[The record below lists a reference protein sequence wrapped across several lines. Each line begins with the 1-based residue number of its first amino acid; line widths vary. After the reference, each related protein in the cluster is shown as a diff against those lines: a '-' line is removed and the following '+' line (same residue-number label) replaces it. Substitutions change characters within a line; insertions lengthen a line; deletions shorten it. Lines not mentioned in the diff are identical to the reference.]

1 MLPRCNLLRYHQ
13 ESIPILQLLCPLLQR
28 NTDKPQN
35 KPILQSPNNGAASA
49 VLIQKIAYVVTTLG
63 ELKKSGYQPKSIR
76 DEIRQ
81 NLIQKIQQKENPF
94 PGILGYED
102 TVIPDTERALLS
114 RHNILFLGLR
124 GQAKTR
130 MARQMTDLLD
140 EYIPVIAGSEI
151 NDDPLQPQSR
161 FAIDLIAEKGDA
173 TPIAWLH
180 RSQRYGEKLATPDV
194 SVADLIGDI
203 DPIKAANLKL
213 SFADERVLHYG
224 IIPRSNRSIFVINE
238 LPDLQARIQVSLF
251 NILEE
256 GDLQIR
262 GFKLRLPLDILF
274 VFTAN
279 PEDYTNRGSIVT
291 PLKDRI
297 QSQILTHYPKS
308 IETSLQI
315 TEQEANIDATQL
327 AKVSISDM
335 IKRLIEQVA
344 FEARGSEFVDKK
356 SGVSARLTIAA
367 YENAVSAAE
376 RRAIINGEKNTQV
389 WMSDLVGIIPSVTGK
404 IELVYEG
411 EQEGPFQVAY
421 NLLEKAT
428 RTLFGQY
435 FPNPENLKKKK
446 GRTEGTEDNPYK
458 SITRW
463 FDAGNSLNILLET
476 KDADKVQ
483 LLYKV
488 DGLYALVKKQFTTA
502 SENEAGLL
510 MEFVLHGLAAH
521 SLISKKVIDGKI
533 EFKDLMGSMINLGNV
548 HFDEGDYT
556 EEDDLR

>member
-1 MLPRCNLLRYHQ
+1 MH
-13 ESIPILQLLCPLLQR
+13 
-28 NTDKPQN
+28 
-35 KPILQSPNNGAASA
+35 
-49 VLIQKIAYVVTTLG
+49 KIKTLG
-63 ELKKSGYQPKSIR
+63 ELKKSGYVSKSIK
-76 DEIRQ
+76 DELRQ
-81 NLIQKIQQKENPF
+81 NLIKKIQAKENAF

-102 TVIPDTERALLS
+102 SVIPDTERALLS

-130 MARQMTDLLD
+130 MARQMTELLD

-151 NDDPLQPQSR
+151 NDDPLQPISR
-161 FAIDLIAEKGDA
+161 YALDLIEAHGDD

-262 GFKLRLPLDILF
+262 GFKLRLPLDVMF

-297 QSQILTHYPKS
+297 ESQILTHYPKS
-308 IETSLQI
+308 IETSLAI
-315 TEQEANIDATQL
+315 TEQEANINADQSARVD
-327 AKVSISDM
+327 VSDLV
-335 IKRLIEQVA
+335 KRLIEQVA

-376 RRAIINGEKNTQV
+376 RRAIINNEKNTQV
-389 WMSDLVGIIPSVTGK
+389 WISDLVGIIPSITGK

-411 EQEGPFQVAY
+411 EQEGPYQVAF
-421 NLLEKAT
+421 NLLEKAI
-428 RTLFGQY
+428 RTQFTLY
-435 FPNPENLKKKK
+435 FPNPDTLKKKRGK
-446 GRTEGTEDNPYK
+446 EASPEENPYR

-463 FDAGNSLNILLET
+463 FDSGKHLDVFFDT
-476 KDADKVQ
+476 KDEDKAQ

-488 DGLYALVKKQFTTA
+488 DGLHSLAKKYFKTA
-502 SENEAGLL
+502 TEKELTLL
-510 MEFVLHGLAAH
+510 MEFVLHGLAAF
-521 SLISKKVIDGKI
+521 SLISKKVVEGKI
-533 EFKDLMGSMINLGNV
+533 EFKDLMGSMLNMGSQS
-548 HFDEGDYT
+548 FSDEDFN
-556 EEDDLR
+556 DNDFN